1 MTKEIY
7 FKDTIPTAAT
17 KKNISKKLCDRKRK
31 MTKVDCQN
39 EFERN
44 TESGGLY
51 SLIWTEQST
60 GKNIM

>member
-1 MTKEIY
+1 
-7 FKDTIPTAAT
+7 
-17 KKNISKKLCDRKRK
+17 